1 MNAFKH
7 TPRCVMQNDHAVY
20 KIIIGFLRVW
30 NHNTLFR
37 GIERFR
43 RL

>member
-1 MNAFKH
+1 
-7 TPRCVMQNDHAVY
+7 MQDDHAVY

-37 GIERFR
+37 GIGV
-43 RL
+43 